1 MWSLLSTLKYFF
13 YILRKLGK
21 FKTEFHM
28 KSVFKLIIEAVSE
41 HIHAKYPLRNR
52 NLSAYIDVYFFSN
65 MIHETRTEINSAW
78 VRFPRIQTG
87 YALKL

>member
-1 MWSLLSTLKYFF
+1 MESLKYIQILF
-13 YILRKLGK
+13 YIVRKLGK

-52 NLSAYIDVYFFSN
+52 NLSAYIDVYIFSN

>member
-1 MWSLLSTLKYFF
+1 MESLKYIQILF

-52 NLSAYIDVYFFSN
+52 NLSAYTYVYFFSN

>member
-1 MWSLLSTLKYFF
+1 MESLKYIQILF
-13 YILRKLGK
+13 YILRKGK

-65 MIHETRTEINSAW
+65 MIHETRTEINS
-78 VRFPRIQTG
+78 VFQEFRRG
-87 YALKL
+87 ML